1 MIDNAD
7 LTDLSDRAARLF
19 QFLAQAQAMRSRPVR
34 DVDDYKRS
42 AAGGQVHWV
51 AKAPEHS
58 AVRSAYRD
66 VEPTDGFLL
75 SVDRLIRQAPPEVP
89 PEIVPWLKGDPDKA
103 TVVPAL
109 LERRRKGKR
118 FDFSTQQDVEEFDQ
132 LIDHPEISATFER
145 WMSRWRPWSEREKLD
160 APVRDY
166 YAALYETFLQAESR
180 NDEFEL
186 VLGVGL
192 LSWNP
197 GDLHPTVRRH
207 VFTCPVVATMDN
219 RTGRL
224 TFKCDAP
231 TVGLSAELEMLEAS
245 LLPRASLVQETRS
258 AGETYDAHPF
268 DADALKALAL
278 SVVNSLGSQGTYNA
292 EVTAAPGVNPTITR
306 DPALIL
312 RPRTNAGL
320 VRMFNDIAGHIET
333 SDTVPA
339 GLRTLVDPDQPP
351 QALTDPAPGAL
362 QVVDGET
369 FSPLPLNTVQRDII
383 NRVDTHAQTL
393 VKGPPGTG
401 KTHTAAALLSHL
413 LAQGK
418 RVLVTAHTD
427 RALEEVRGKLP
438 KGIQALAVSVIGA
451 SREEL
456 TELKTAVETIAHR
469 AQNFNAKA
477 NNDEIDRLL
486 ARLDDLGARR
496 SDLTSSLVRAREAE
510 AVRRSHGSYEGTLST
525 IAQQLTAEQSRFD
538 WIAVTMP
545 ALPGDT
551 APLTDAEALRWLKLL
566 RDSTLDDDASESRM
580 RLVDLEQVPTPESF
594 LALVDQ
600 QRSAGDVRSAHSEL
614 LSLEAARAVES
625 MSAVERHDLQ
635 ARMRRIIQMIER
647 LEQAREEWVRD
658 ALSDIRAGAPQV
670 WSNRA
675 THVRALLERLDALTA
690 RLPLGTDVSY
700 TGDLGTLTALA
711 EHLTAFLVGGGTIK
725 TNPDG
730 TAKIGLL
737 TPGAVKQSRVLFESV
752 RVNRRQPTT
761 TDALDAFLAHV
772 EAGSIL
778 EQLDRAW
785 PATIRIPAEDT
796 IGERAA
802 WHETQV
808 SRLALVLE
816 LGATLM
822 AEEESLASVGLARPD
837 WTDVRQVLD
846 YAHLVD
852 AAAADEAWRSATQP
866 IEALTTLLGTIAAW
880 PDAAPCVRQLREA
893 VVSTDHEAYAAAQRR
908 IQRLHD
914 VAEQLRERESLSE
927 RVRLSAGVL
936 ANSVENAPIDDAWPE
951 RLASLTAAWNWAT
964 TRSWLVAQDSTD
976 VNDVQAQLTA
986 LEAEI
991 HDCVAAVA
999 QHRAWGH
1006 AVSPSRLPASARA
1019 ELVHYSQ
1026 LVKKLG
1032 KGTGKNAA
1040 LVQADIRRSM
1050 DRCRSSVP
1058 VWIMP
1063 IYRIAEQLPAEE
1075 DMFDVV
1081 LVDEASQAGHEAT
1094 FLQYLAKKI
1103 VVVGDDMQV
1112 SPTAVGVDTD
1122 SLIKLADQ
1130 YIPDHPHKGTWA
1142 DPKQSFFNE
1151 AVKRYGGQ
1159 LTLVEHRRCVPEI
1172 IEFSNTVAYRPNNV
1186 ELIPVRQFGA
1196 RRLDPI
1202 KVVHVADG
1210 HQQGS
1215 SAKTNPVEA
1224 RALVDQIKALLDDPR
1239 YDGLTFGIISLVG
1252 SAQAKHIFKLLLA
1265 EIPAEEWSARDL
1277 RVGDAADFQG
1287 SERDVMFLSMV
1298 SSVGED
1304 ITLGALN
1311 TEMYLQRFNVAV
1323 SRAKDQLWLF
1333 HSLTQTDLKL
1343 KDDLRYQL
1351 LEYCYS
1357 VVNRAPELDSQP
1369 SEVASDS
1376 TLEARFNDLFQQR
1389 VYNRI
1394 VERGYTVMPSYL
1406 STEGLLDLVVVGAS
1420 GRLAIECQG
1429 DTWGGET
1436 SYATELARQRELQ
1449 RCGWRFFRVRESA
1462 FYLDGD
1468 AALSGLWPLL
1478 DELSILPFD
1487 ESAEAEVL
1495 AHDYEGVAAVDAA
1508 GDEALPAEADDE
1520 PDVDTDGSYAAVEE
1534 AADDSVT
1541 VSLATQDAEAPA
1553 YEWSLFDKAEDDIED
1568 DEPELGE
1575 ILTYTSFRGTV
1586 PKLTGSSLQAI
1597 HEGLIDIVRAEGPI
1611 TGDRLQTTY
1620 VEACSLGRPSK
1631 QVTQLLNQAISRAV
1645 QSKELVEDDPLS
1657 VGGVKRKTYR
1667 LPNQPLVRLRHLG
1680 PRSYEQVPA
1689 REVAELLRVADSRFE
1704 WDTQGELYRNA
1715 VRLLDRRSL
1724 TDEARHCFDR
1734 VRALAFGS
1742 DEAAKAATD
1751 AVVRTDEPVAP
1762 TSVPVTVSDTK
1773 QPAGSGDR
1781 SSTTGRPATW
1791 RRYGRDPE
1799 EWVTLVD
1806 ETLKLLRST
1815 AYERGALTYGELNI
1829 RLAEE
1834 TGIRTF
1840 DLRTDIGRHAIGSL
1854 LDDVTRLDYPI
1865 SGVMLSSLV
1874 TLKGQADV
1882 GHGFYTLAQD
1892 LGLLGA
1898 KASPEDKEAFW
1909 VGQVSLSHQLVDR

>member
-1 MIDNAD
+1 MIYNA
-7 LTDLSDRAARLF
+7 DLSDRAARLF
-19 QFLAQAQAMRSRPVR
+19 QFLAQAQVMRARPVR

-51 AKAPEHS
+51 VKAPEHS

-109 LERRRKGKR
+109 LERRRRGKR

-132 LIDHPEISATFER
+132 LSDHPEIVAAFER

-245 LLPRASLVQETRS
+245 LLPRPSLVQETRT

-268 DADALKALAL
+268 DVDALKALAL
-278 SVVNSLGSQGTYNA
+278 TVVNSLGSQGTYA
-292 EVTAAPGVNPTITR
+292 ETTTAPSANPTISR
-306 DPALIL
+306 EPALIL

-320 VRMFNDIAGHIET
+320 VRIFNDIADHIE
-333 SDTVPA
+333 SSGTVPA
-339 GLRTLVDPDQPP
+339 GLRTLVDPDQPA

-451 SREEL
+451 SRAEL

-477 NNDEIDRLL
+477 NEDEIDRLL
-486 ARLDDLGARR
+486 ARLDDLGSRR

-510 AVRRSHGSYEGTLST
+510 AVRRSHSTYDGTLST
-525 IAQQLTAEQSRFD
+525 IAQQLTAEQPRFE
-538 WIAVTMP
+538 WIAATMP
-545 ALPGDT
+545 ALPGKV
-551 APLTDAEALRWLKLL
+551 APLTDTEALRWLELL
-566 RDSTLDDDASESRM
+566 RDSTLDDDAPESRM
-580 RLVDLEQVPTPESF
+580 RLVDLQQVPTPESF

-614 LSLEAARAVES
+614 LSLEAARAVEA
-625 MSAVERHDLQ
+625 MPSAERHDLQ
-635 ARMRRIIQMIER
+635 ARMRRVIQMIER

-670 WSNRA
+670 WDNRA
-675 THVRALLERLDALTA
+675 THVRALLERLDTLTA
-690 RLPLGTDVSY
+690 RLPLGTNISY

-711 EHLTAFLVGGGTIK
+711 EHLTAFLSAGGAIK

-737 TPGAVKQSRVLFESV
+737 TPGAVKQSRALFESV

-772 EAGSIL
+772 EAEGIL

-785 PATIRIPAEDT
+785 PAAVQIPEEDT

-837 WTDVRQVLD
+837 WTDVQQVLD
-846 YAHLVD
+846 YARLVD

-880 PDAAPCVRQLREA
+880 PDAAPCVRELREA
-893 VVSTDHEAYAAAQRR
+893 VVATDHEAYATARRR
-908 IQRLHD
+908 IHRLHE
-914 VAEQLRERESLSE
+914 VSAQLRERESLG
-927 RVRLSAGVL
+927 RRMHLSAGVL
-936 ANSVENAPIDDAWPE
+936 ASSVESDPTDAAWPD

-986 LEAEI
+986 LESEI

-1172 IEFSNTVAYRPNNV
+1172 IEFSNAVAYRPNNV
-1186 ELIPVRQFGA
+1186 ELIPVRQYGA

-1202 KVVHVADG
+1202 KVVHLADG
-1210 HQQGS
+1210 QEHGAS
-1215 SAKTNPVEA
+1215 NKTNPVEA
-1224 RALVDQIKALLDDPR
+1224 RAIVDQIKALIDDPR
-1239 YDGLTFGIISLVG
+1239 YNGLSFGVISLVG
-1252 SAQAKHIFKLLLA
+1252 AAQAKHIFKLLLA
-1265 EIPAEEWSARDL
+1265 EIPAEEWSARDI

-1298 SSVGED
+1298 SSAGED
-1304 ITLGALN
+1304 IRLAALN

-1333 HSLTQTDLKL
+1333 HSLTQNDLKL

-1357 VVNRAPELDSQP
+1357 VVNRVPELDSQP
-1369 SEVASDS
+1369 SKAASES
-1376 TLEARFNDLFQQR
+1376 TLEARFNNLFQQR
-1389 VYNRI
+1389 VHNRI
-1394 VERGYTVMPSYL
+1394 VERGYTVVPSYA
-1406 STEGLLDLVVVGAS
+1406 STEGFLDLVVIGAS

-1436 SYATELARQRELQ
+1436 SYSAELARQRELQ
-1449 RCGWRFFRVRESA
+1449 RCGWHFFRIRESA
-1462 FYLDGD
+1462 FYLDSE

-1478 DELSILPFD
+1478 DELGILPFD
-1487 ESAEAEVL
+1487 ESAEAAVEAGHAL
-1495 AHDYEGVAAVDAA
+1495 DDAAVDAGVDDA
-1508 GDEALPAEADDE
+1508 PTVEASDGPEADAE
-1520 PDVDTDGSYAAVEE
+1520 GSYAAAVAVPHED
-1534 AADDSVT
+1534 AVT
-1541 VSLATQDAEAPA
+1541 VSLAAPDAGAPA
-1553 YEWSLFDKAEDDIED
+1553 HDWSLFDDTDDDVDE

-1575 ILTYTSFRGTV
+1575 VLAYTPFRGTV

-1597 HEGLIDIVRAEGPI
+1597 HEGLIDIVRVEGPI
-1611 TGDRLQTTY
+1611 TGDRLQAAYT
-1620 VEACSLGRPSK
+1620 EAGLLGRPSK

-1645 QSKELVEDDPLS
+1645 QTKELVEDDPLS
-1657 VGGVKRKTYR
+1657 AGGVKRKTYR
-1667 LPNQPLVRLRHLG
+1667 LPKQPLVRLRHLG
-1680 PRSYEQVPA
+1680 PRSYDQVPA

-1715 VRLLDRRSL
+1715 IRLLDRRSL
-1724 TDEARHCFDR
+1724 TDEARYCFDR
-1734 VRALAFGS
+1734 VRDLAFGAPEAGQS
-1742 DEAAKAATD
+1742 DVGGE
-1751 AVVRTDEPVAP
+1751 VRKEWPVAP
-1762 TSVPVTVSDTK
+1762 TAGSATVSEVSQLAKAD
-1773 QPAGSGDR
+1773 AGHASA
-1781 SSTTGRPATW
+1781 GRPATW

-1806 ETLKLLRST
+1806 ETLRLLRAT
-1815 AYERGALTYGELNI
+1815 ARERGALTYSELNL
-1829 RLAEE
+1829 RLAED
-1834 TGIRTF
+1834 TGLRTF
-1840 DLRTDIGRHAIGSL
+1840 DLRTDVGRHAIGSL
-1854 LDDVTRLDYPI
+1854 LEDVTRLDYPQ
-1865 SGVMLSSLV
+1865 SGVMLSALV

-1882 GHGFYTLAQD
+1882 GHGFYSLAQE

-1909 VGQVSLSHQLVDR
+1909 VGQVSQSHQLVDM